1 MRKPEILLLDEATS
15 ALDADSE
22 AAVQARCLCGARQ
35 ALLSLFAVLQPEHRA
50 RHRSMDPG
58 LRPYVNARVVVL
70 EQVLDDSSLACI
82 SGPLMP
88 KISPATSCGDVR

>member
-22 AAVQARCLCGARQ
+22 AAVQARYLSGARQ

-50 RHRSMDPG
+50 RHCSMDSG
-58 LRPYVNARVVVL
+58 LRLYVDARAAHW
-70 EQVLDDSSLACI
+70 SRC
-82 SGPLMP
+82 
-88 KISPATSCGDVR
+88 